1 MKTKEIGLHGE
12 SIAARYLKRR
22 LYRILARNYTV
33 RPYELDIVAETP
45 FTRVFVEVKTRS
57 MAPSEASKYGTPSDA
72 VDARKRYFVTR
83 AARAYTALHPTHKKL
98 RFDVIE
104 VYLSRTEPQ
113 KILAVRH
120 MKDAFR
126 AYS

>member
-1 MKTKEIGLHGE
+1 MKAKEVGVRGE
-12 SIAARYLKRR
+12 DIAARYLKRR
-22 LYRILARNYTV
+22 LYRILDRNYTV

-45 FTRVFVEVKTRS
+45 FTRVFVEVKTRR
-57 MAPSEASKYGTPSDA
+57 MLVGEASKFGSPLDA

-83 AARAYTALHPTHKKL
+83 AAKAYTALHPTQKKL

-104 VYLSRTEPQ
+104 VYLSRTEIP